1 MKQVSLCLTALTISS
16 AAPLSG
22 SGPGLIPDPTNSSS
36 SWSFKLA
43 LARSSALNKLP
54 NLLTG
59 SGSSAKKQV
68 IFVRLWDKQLKE
80 LLRGNAYS
88 ARSRQGPASLAREL
102 YCFSG
107 KYSTPREGSVF
118 LSKERKLEAFRVEN
132 RGNHL
137 KITSAT
143 LLFRCLRW
151 KPFSKCFLP
160 FRTSKLKKINSRNCL
175 CITENA
181 KITDELILLAYNMK
195 SGTSEVYSF
204 KFFNVTKRNERRRR
218 DFRLWDVKTYPLKK
232 AAKWFIMFWRTIPVW
247 IKEFCFIM
255 QIKF

>member
-68 IFVRLWDKQLKE
+68 IFVRLWGKQLKE
-80 LLRGNAYS
+80 LLRGNAYP

-118 LSKERKLEAFRVEN
+118 LSKERKLEAFHVEN

-137 KITSAT
+137 KITSAM
-143 LLFRCLRW
+143 LLFRSLRW

-160 FRTSKLKKINSRNCL
+160 ISDFQVDKNKF
-175 CITENA
+175 TENA

-232 AAKWFIMFWRTIPVW
+232 AAKWFIMFWRTIPAW

>member
-68 IFVRLWDKQLKE
+68 IFVRLWGKQLKE
-80 LLRGNAYS
+80 LLRGNAYP
-88 ARSRQGPASLAREL
+88 ARSRQGPARLAREL

-132 RGNHL
+132 RGGS
-137 KITSAT
+137 SAVYDEN
-143 LLFRCLRW
+143 LSQNVSC
-151 KPFSKCFLP
+151 P

-204 KFFNVTKRNERRRR
+204 KFFNVTKRNKRRRR
-218 DFRLWDVKTYPLKK
+218 HFRLWDVKTYPLKK
-232 AAKWFIMFWRTIPVW
+232 AAKWFIMFWRTIPAW

-255 QIKF
+255 QINF